1 MKKELYSFYNQQ
13 ILERRERAEKEKKMN
28 LKQAEESAFLVKEL
42 HKLEQERDNGLR
54 IRKRMTVVKDV
65 IEGIHERILAKDRE
79 ELIEKAIDERD
90 EEYNSVKFRIRCEQ
104 ER

>member
-1 MKKELYSFYNQQ
+1 
-13 ILERRERAEKEKKMN
+13 
-28 LKQAEESAFLVKEL
+28 
-42 HKLEQERDNGLR
+42 
-54 IRKRMTVVKDV
+54 MTVVKDV